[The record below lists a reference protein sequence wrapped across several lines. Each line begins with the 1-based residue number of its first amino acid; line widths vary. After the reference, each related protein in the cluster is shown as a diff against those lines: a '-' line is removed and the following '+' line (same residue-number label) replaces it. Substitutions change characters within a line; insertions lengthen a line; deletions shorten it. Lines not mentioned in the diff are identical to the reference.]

1 MGGYMDIDI
10 RELIQNSLDQVT
22 AITNIRFIVA
32 EEMPEIGTSGRIYLI
47 ASTGLMNDN
56 IFNTYVWMD
65 GEFKQLTNSP
75 ISLDLTGYVY
85 KTDMAEITPEE
96 VDEMFEHGESV

>member
-1 MGGYMDIDI
+1 MDIDI

-47 ASTGLMNDN
+47 APTGLMNDN
-56 IFNTYVWMD
+56 IFDVYVWMD
-65 GEFKQLTNSP
+65 GEFKKLMNSS
-75 ISLDLTGYVY
+75 ISLDLTGYVF
-85 KTDMAEITPEE
+85 KTDMVEITPEE
-96 VDEMFEHGESV
+96 VDEMFNHGESV